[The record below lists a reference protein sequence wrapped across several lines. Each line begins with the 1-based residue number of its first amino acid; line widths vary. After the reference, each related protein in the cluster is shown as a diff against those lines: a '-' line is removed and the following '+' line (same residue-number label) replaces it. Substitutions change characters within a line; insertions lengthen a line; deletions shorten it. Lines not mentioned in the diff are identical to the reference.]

1 MRTLRTKNQGG
12 TREGLQEVLN
22 VGSWSAW
29 SARHAELTSS
39 NLIRPAETAMRTIG
53 RTIGGGT
60 RPRPGMVRT
69 APSPSRLA
77 TTAAPATLLRRSR
90 RRESGPLARPAL
102 PC

>member
-1 MRTLRTKNQGG
+1 
-12 TREGLQEVLN
+12 
-22 VGSWSAW
+22 
-29 SARHAELTSS
+29 
-39 NLIRPAETAMRTIG
+39 MRTIG